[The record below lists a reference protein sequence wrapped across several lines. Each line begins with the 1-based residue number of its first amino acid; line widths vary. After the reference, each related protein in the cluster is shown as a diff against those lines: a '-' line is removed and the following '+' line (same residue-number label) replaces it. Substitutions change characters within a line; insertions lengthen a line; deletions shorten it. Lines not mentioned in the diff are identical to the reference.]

1 MTQDNIQVDTPQES
15 SNEETYT
22 SLEEAVFGNTEG
34 SNDVSSAF
42 TSGNEGNTETAPVE
56 TGQPEVSNATE
67 NIQTEQSDNDTPRY
81 QYWQSQ
87 ADKYKNELESIKQQ
101 QVPVQQQQIAEP
113 EPTVEEFP
121 AAPDRPQQPRTF
133 NREEAYADPNSE
145 SARYLNELE
154 NWRDDMNEYNS
165 LKSQYQTALIEDKFN
180 KMENDRIEA
189 AKRQEAAQMQAEQ
202 TANIKS
208 HVMGHHGMNENE
220 ANDFMTKMSDPNSI
234 NIDNLVQLYR
244 MQQGGAAPQN
254 NAPAQPSASF
264 QQTKNAQQV
273 PSPMGVMPSGQS
285 NADSRTMED
294 KIMDN
299 LIGNFNSK
307 NPWK

>member
-67 NIQTEQSDNDTPRY
+67 NIQTEQSDNDTTRY